1 MKIIVGKAM
10 TRAAAGLA
18 ALMLVGA
25 SQGTSQGA
33 SKAENGARRISDEAS
48 PHHRALSPPG
58 PRIRVNGLCV
68 RGWWRGI
75 ACPIRPA
82 FA

>member
-1 MKIIVGKAM
+1 MAALRFHPAHKKSTGEDAMKIIVGKAM

-48 PHHRALSPPG
+48 PHHRALSPHSTLKYEF
-58 PRIRVNGLCV
+58 R
-68 RGWWRGI
+68 
-75 ACPIRPA
+75 
-82 FA
+82 